1 MGKKQKKLGEIN
13 VPSVIGAVLQLDNCL
28 DLLNSVYI
36 NILKGYYK
44 AMEEDYKTLNKEIP
58 KNKDLK
64 KDIYKDKIIREL
76 DCTLI

>member
-1 MGKKQKKLGEIN
+1 LGKKQKKLGEIN